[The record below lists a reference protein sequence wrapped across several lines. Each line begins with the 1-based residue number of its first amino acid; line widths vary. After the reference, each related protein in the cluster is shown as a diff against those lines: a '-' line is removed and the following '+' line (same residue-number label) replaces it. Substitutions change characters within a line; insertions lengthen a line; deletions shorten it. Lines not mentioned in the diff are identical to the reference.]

1 MHSEASSL
9 LGRLRSHLIGALALY
24 LARPVRHDRASAAA
38 DPQSLSA
45 MLLPGDVLLT
55 DGNTRAAALVRR
67 ITKSSWAHVAMYVGP
82 LEEGPDPRCIV
93 EADVAAGVQ
102 SVRLSE
108 LKGLDVRV
116 LRPRG
121 LGDAERRRLASWVVS
136 RIGDAY
142 DLRHAWALA
151 TKLLR
156 LPLAWLFAPAPGI
169 LAQSA
174 TGFICS
180 SLLAHAF
187 LMVGYPI
194 ADHRNIIPRDFES
207 APVFEVVR
215 PASM

>member
-9 LGRLRSHLIGALALY
+9 LVRLRSHLIGALALY
-24 LARPVRHDRASAAA
+24 LARPVRHDGASASA
-38 DPQSLSA
+38 DPHSLSA

-55 DGNTRAAALVRR
+55 NGNTRAAALVRR
-67 ITKSSWAHVAMYVGP
+67 ITKSSWAHVAMYVGA

-108 LKGLDVRV
+108 LKGLDIRV

-121 LGDAERRRLASWVVS
+121 LDEAERRRLASWVVS

-156 LPLAWLFAPAPGI
+156 LPLASLFAPAPI
-169 LAQSA
+169 NVAQSA

-187 LMVGYPI
+187 MMVGYPI
-194 ADHRNIIPRDFES
+194 ADHRYIIPRDFET
-207 APVFEVVR
+207 AAVFEVVR
-215 PASM
+215 PTSM

>member
-1 MHSEASSL
+1 MHSEARSL
-9 LGRLRSHLIGALALY
+9 FGRLRSHLIGALALY
-24 LARPVRHDRASAAA
+24 LATPVRHVDASAAA

-45 MLLPGDVLLT
+45 LLLPGDVLLT
-55 DGNTRAAALVRR
+55 NGNTRAAALVRH

-82 LEEGPDPRCIV
+82 LEEGADPRCIV

-116 LRPRG
+116 LRPRA
-121 LGDAERRRLASWVVS
+121 LGEAERRRLANWVVS

-151 TKLLR
+151 TKFLR
-156 LPLAWLFAPAPGI
+156 LPLASLFVPAPGTI
-169 LAQSA
+169 AQSA

-187 LMVGYPI
+187 MMVGYPI
-194 ADHRNIIPRDFES
+194 ADHRYIIPRDFET
-207 APVFEVVR
+207 AAVFEVVR
-215 PASM
+215 PVA